1 MSGSLL
7 ILHILSM
14 IGVKHLI
21 KSMYISFLH
30 SNLLANKVRPEK
42 DTEENTTY
50 NYYVSKVRIR
60 SEHAIGY
67 LKGTWQSLR
76 GLRIRLDNEDHIHY
90 ATLWIITC
98 IHLHTFALGHQMGI
112 NISSDCFFQKGLQI
126 MAEEQVRNAE
136 WMAIREQQASEEDR
150 VRDEARNVELL
161 EGKLKR
167 EEIKLSLFR
176 YLYDQEQ

>member
-1 MSGSLL
+1 LGFLEASMTQLPLL
-7 ILHILSM
+7 
-14 IGVKHLI
+14 KHVFSRSI
-21 KSMYISFLH
+21 NVSFLD

-76 GLRIRLDNEDHIHY
+76 GLRVHLDNEDHIHY

-167 EEIKLSLFR
+167 EEMKLSLFR